1 MWLGFHGFAAMR
13 SAVWLLHEQHLG
25 PGAPPESSHSVK
37 LFIVPQHATS
47 GAAPASLPC
56 IPPSSLMFRCALTD
70 FFHDFLPLSV
80 AGELPVPFLA
90 PWSDQGRALRPDQE
104 PADSSCG
111 SQLLPTI
118 DGNAAPVCAAV
129 CAAFV
134 GLVGGCEMGIW
145 EA

>member
-1 MWLGFHGFAAMR
+1 M
-13 SAVWLLHEQHLG
+13 SAVHRCHFADIEFVLNVLLDLDRNI
-25 PGAPPESSHSVK
+25 
-37 LFIVPQHATS
+37 IVLHQEPSICLSIVRTDATS
-47 GAAPASLPC
+47 GAAAASLPC
-56 IPPSSLMFRCALTD
+56 IPPSSLIFRWTLTN
-70 FFHDFLPLSV
+70 FLPLHV
-80 AGELPVPFLA
+80 AGERPVPFLA

-118 DGNAAPVCAAV
+118 DGKLNAAPVCAAV

>member
-1 MWLGFHGFAAMR
+1 MH
-13 SAVWLLHEQHLG
+13 
-25 PGAPPESSHSVK
+25 
-37 LFIVPQHATS
+37 
-47 GAAPASLPC
+47 
-56 IPPSSLMFRCALTD
+56 
-70 FFHDFLPLSV
+70 V
-80 AGELPVPFLA
+80 AGERPVPFLA

-118 DGNAAPVCAAV
+118 DGDAAPVCAAV